1 MTDEQGALL
10 RRLRKRAR
18 LTQEQLAERSTVSVR
33 TIRRLET
40 GRSTDHRLRTLH
52 LLADALEVGTEE
64 RRQLTDTLDRAPEE
78 AAVGPPEAAPAT
90 SPAIPPGPA
99 PIAPAIPPGPAP
111 IAPATPSATQEP
123 APATPPVAE
132 PEPEPKPAPAPP
144 ADPGPA
150 SIAPAAPP
158 AVGPPEPVP
167 YAPAT
172 PSAGVLADAAASL
185 AREVKRRWQ
194 REEGHRRV
202 HDPFPLPVRWQ
213 PVPAGLMDRP
223 ENVQRLQPG
232 DAPRALHLS
241 GDLRSV
247 VATYRSIA
255 SGRLVILG
263 RAGSGKSVL
272 AIKFALDL
280 LAASAA
286 PAPVP
291 VIFGIG
297 SWDPTTTTL
306 RDFLVGLLLRDHP
319 HLARRVPG
327 GSTLAAALVDAD
339 LILPVL
345 DGFDEIAEALRAAAL
360 ETLNATSRPLVLTSR
375 RDEYA
380 RAARAAHAPLVW
392 AAGIELTDLGVEDLA
407 AYLPRTDRLVAQGG
421 GEGGEKGGEEDGTG
435 VWDAVLQRLKARDT
449 AASIRLAEVLRTP
462 LMVILARTMYSEGPG
477 REPAELLDTARFPT
491 AGHLEEHLLAGFVP
505 AVYRRRAP
513 ERADGGRGQR
523 YRDPDQARRWLG
535 YLAHSLSRGTH
546 DQQDLAWWRIG
557 QNPRLA
563 TRVLLTVL
571 VSTVCMA
578 VATLLVQVV
587 AAASGLG
594 EPIGPGAS
602 VSYALLVGVCSG
614 TAFGVTYAALAVF
627 GRTTAVPSR
636 VRLRLPAAGRR
647 TGQRPVRT
655 FLTRFGFML
664 LGGSVLGVG
673 YSWSVAL
680 MSVLEIELA
689 LSRTELM
696 RIVLINTLLYGL
708 IIGLTAGLVFGVL
721 AVFESPMDIT
731 AAATPV
737 RLLSVNRTAAGRQL
751 LVLVPAL
758 ALGVVLCGYVVVL
771 LFQGLLG
778 TLLWPLRGAVLL
790 GATGGLGGAAAYVL
804 VFTAWG
810 QWLTVSR
817 VWLPMTRRLPW
828 DTVAFLEDAY
838 QRGVLRQAG
847 AVYQFRHIRLQR
859 HLARTYRE

>member
-1 MTDEQGALL
+1 MCGRSALKLWGVSGGPLREPPDTPWPDFGTRANWEPGLTDEQGALL

-52 LLADALEVGTEE
+52 LLADALGVGTEE
-64 RRQLTDTLDRAPEE
+64 RRQLTDTLDRAPED
-78 AAVGPPEAAPAT
+78 V
-90 SPAIPPGPA
+90 
-99 PIAPAIPPGPAP
+99 
-111 IAPATPSATQEP
+111 
-123 APATPPVAE
+123 V
-132 PEPEPKPAPAPP
+132 
-144 ADPGPA
+144 
-150 SIAPAAPP
+150 
-158 AVGPPEPVP
+158 VGPPEPAPSVP
-167 YAPAT
+167 ASESPEPVPVAPAPDPSGSASTAPVVQPAT

-185 AREVKRRWQ
+185 AREVRRRWQ

-213 PVPAGLMDRP
+213 PAPAGLMDRP
-223 ENVQRLQPG
+223 ENIQRLQPG
-232 DAPRALHLS
+232 DTPRALRLS
-241 GDLRSV
+241 GDLRGV
-247 VATYRSIA
+247 VAAYRSIA

-280 LAASAA
+280 LAAPAA
-286 PAPVP
+286 PVPVP
-291 VIFGIG
+291 VIFSIG

-306 RDFLVGLLLRDHP
+306 RDFLAGLLLRDHP

-360 ETLNATSRPLVLTSR
+360 ETLNATSCPLVLTSR

-380 RAARAAHAPLVW
+380 RAVRAAHAPLVW

-407 AYLPRTDRLVAQGG
+407 AYLPRTDRLVARG
-421 GEGGEKGGEEDGTG
+421 GEGDGTG
-435 VWDAVLQRLKARDT
+435 VWDAVLERLRARDT
-449 AASIRLAEVLRTP
+449 AASTRLAEVLRTP
-462 LMVILARTMYSEGPG
+462 LMVILARTMYSEAPG
-477 REPAELLDTARFPT
+477 REPEELLDTARFPT

-505 AVYRRRAP
+505 AVYRRRAL
-513 ERADGGRGQR
+513 ERTDGARGQR
-523 YRDPDQARRWLG
+523 YRDPDQALRWLG
-535 YLAHSLSRGTH
+535 YLAHSLSQGTH
-546 DQQDLAWWRIG
+546 DQRDLAWWRIG
-557 QNPRLA
+557 QNLRTA

-578 VATLLVQVV
+578 AATLLVQGV
-587 AAASGLG
+587 AIASGHG
-594 EPIGPGAS
+594 EPIGWGAS

-614 TAFGVTYAALAVF
+614 TAFGITYAALTVV
-627 GRTTAVPSR
+627 GRTAAVPSR
-636 VRLRLPAAGRR
+636 VRLRLSAAGRR
-647 TGQRPVRT
+647 TGRRPVRT

-680 MSVLEIELA
+680 MSVLKIDYA

-696 RIVLINTLLYGL
+696 TIVLINTLLYGL
-708 IIGLTAGLVFGVL
+708 IIGLTAGLVFGTL

-731 AAATPV
+731 AAATPI

-758 ALGVVLCGYVVVL
+758 GLGVVLCGYAVVF

>member
-52 LLADALEVGTEE
+52 LLADALGVGTEE
-64 RRQLTDTLDRAPEE
+64 RRQLTDTLDRAPED
-78 AAVGPPEAAPAT
+78 V
-90 SPAIPPGPA
+90 
-99 PIAPAIPPGPAP
+99 
-111 IAPATPSATQEP
+111 
-123 APATPPVAE
+123 V
-132 PEPEPKPAPAPP
+132 
-144 ADPGPA
+144 
-150 SIAPAAPP
+150 
-158 AVGPPEPVP
+158 VGPPEPAPSVP
-167 YAPAT
+167 ASESPEPAPVAPAPDPSGSASTAPVVQPAT

-185 AREVKRRWQ
+185 AREVRRRWQ

-213 PVPAGLMDRP
+213 PAPAGLMDRP
-223 ENVQRLQPG
+223 ENIQRLQPG
-232 DAPRALHLS
+232 DTPRALRLS
-241 GDLRSV
+241 GDLRGV
-247 VATYRSIA
+247 VAAYRSIA

-280 LAASAA
+280 LAAPAA
-286 PAPVP
+286 PVPVP
-291 VIFGIG
+291 VIFSIG

-306 RDFLVGLLLRDHP
+306 RDFLAGLLLRDHP

-339 LILPVL
+339 LILPLL

-360 ETLNATSRPLVLTSR
+360 ETLNATSCPLVLTSR

-380 RAARAAHAPLVW
+380 RAVRAAHAPLVW

-407 AYLPRTDRLVAQGG
+407 AYLPRTDRLVARG
-421 GEGGEKGGEEDGTG
+421 GEGDGTG
-435 VWDAVLQRLKARDT
+435 VWDAVLERLRARDT
-449 AASIRLAEVLRTP
+449 AASTRLAEVLRTP
-462 LMVILARTMYSEGPG
+462 LMVILARTMYSEAPG
-477 REPAELLDTARFPT
+477 REPEELLDTARFPT

-505 AVYRRRAP
+505 AVYRRRAL
-513 ERADGGRGQR
+513 ERTDGARGQR
-523 YRDPDQARRWLG
+523 YRDPDQALRWLG
-535 YLAHSLSRGTH
+535 YLAHSLSQGTH
-546 DQQDLAWWRIG
+546 DQRDLAWWRIG
-557 QNPRLA
+557 QNLRTA

-578 VATLLVQVV
+578 AATLLVQGV
-587 AAASGLG
+587 AASGHG
-594 EPIGPGAS
+594 EPIGWGAS

-614 TAFGVTYAALAVF
+614 TAFGITYAALTVV
-627 GRTTAVPSR
+627 GRTAAVPSR
-636 VRLRLPAAGRR
+636 VRLRLSAAGRR
-647 TGQRPVRT
+647 TGRRPVRT

-680 MSVLEIELA
+680 MSVLKIDYA

-696 RIVLINTLLYGL
+696 TIVLINTLLYGL
-708 IIGLTAGLVFGVL
+708 IIGLTAGLVFGTL

-731 AAATPV
+731 AAATPI

-758 ALGVVLCGYVVVL
+758 GLGVVLCGYAVVF